1 MNNFEQWY
9 VNLLKD
15 IVLNGKDVKDRTG
28 TGTRTIFTT
37 DYTHDMR
44 DHYPILSCREFN
56 YKQPITES
64 IGFLKGITNSEWYK
78 ERGCPF
84 WNGFGLPEDV
94 VSEIRKEDHILAN
107 EYCSDFGKY
116 SPTSLEYQTRY
127 KEISQLPYEDG
138 LKLITDYGVELYDS
152 VVKNKKGDL
161 GPIYGGMWRKWPNNK
176 GGYFDQLEYAVNELL
191 TRPYNRRILI
201 NGWNPSF
208 MPNFSKKP
216 FENVLEGNM
225 SLTPCHVL
233 HEYFTEVMTIQER
246 MSVLHEYDYDYVE
259 WNAFTD
265 KERSVEELHAKLD
278 EYDIPKYN
286 LSLCWFQRSWDVVL
300 GLPAN
305 FANYASILM
314 MMAKFC
320 NMVPKYLSVKG
331 VNVHIYLNHLEG
343 VSKIIENADLG
354 VIDSL
359 GTNKPKMKL
368 NLRKDIS
375 FVDQFEVSDFELTNY
390 LHLPK
395 MSFPISF

>member
-1 MNNFEQWY
+1 MNKFEQWY
-9 VNLLKD
+9 VNLLKQ
-15 IVLNGKDVKDRTG
+15 IVLDGKIVKDRTG
-28 TGTRTIFTT
+28 TGTKTIFTT

-44 DHYPILSCREFN
+44 DHYPILSCRKFD
-56 YKQPITES
+56 YRQPIIES
-64 IGFLKGITNSEWYK
+64 VGFLRGITNSEWFK

-84 WNGFGLPEDV
+84 WNGFGLPEDALSNV
-94 VSEIRKEDHILAN
+94 RKQDHVLAN
-107 EYCSDFGKY
+107 EYCSDFGKHK
-116 SPTSLEYQTRY
+116 PGSLEYQNRFR
-127 KEISQLPYEDG
+127 EINSLSYEDG
-138 LKLITDYGVELYDS
+138 LKLVTDYGVELYGS

-208 MPNFSKKP
+208 MPEFSKKP

-233 HEYFTEVMTIQER
+233 HGYFTEEISIDER
-246 MSVLHEYDYDYVE
+246 MSLLREHTYDYVE
-259 WNAFTD
+259 WEAFTNKNR
-265 KERSVEELHAKLD
+265 KEIEIHEKLD
-278 EYDIPKYN
+278 DFGIPRYYLN
-286 LSLCWFQRSWDVVL
+286 LCWFQRSWDVVL

-331 VNVHIYLNHLEG
+331 VNVHIYLDHLKG
-343 VSKIIENADLG
+343 VIEIIDRADLG
-354 VIDSL
+354 AIDSL
-359 GTNKPKMKL
+359 GNTKPKMKL
-368 NLRKDIS
+368 NLRKDIT
-375 FVDQFEVSDFELTNY
+375 FVDQFEVDDFVLENY
-390 LHLPK
+390 KHLEPIK
-395 MSFPISF
+395 FPISF